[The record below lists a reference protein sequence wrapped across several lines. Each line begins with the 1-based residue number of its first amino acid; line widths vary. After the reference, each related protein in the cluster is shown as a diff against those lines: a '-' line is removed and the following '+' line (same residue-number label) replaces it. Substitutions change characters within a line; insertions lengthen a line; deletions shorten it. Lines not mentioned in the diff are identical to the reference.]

1 MTQSANKVMEK
12 SEYQTMY
19 QVEDQHWWYIGMQKI
34 TTDIISGLSQNRRDF
49 SILDAGCGTG
59 AAMKYMGK
67 YGRVTGLDLFDV
79 ALRFCQQRSLNQ
91 LTQATVTHLPFADE
105 TFDLVTSFDVLCHR
119 TIGDYHDALAD
130 FYRVLKP
137 GGHVFLR
144 LPAYNWLRGHHD
156 EVVYTVHRFNAEEIN
171 QALRTAG
178 FTVEKISYANT
189 LLFPLALGKRA
200 AERFFPPEGATSDVR
215 PNPPWQDKLLAQF
228 LFAEAGWLKRFSLP
242 FGLTLIA
249 TGRKA

>member
-1 MTQSANKVMEK
+1 MEK

-19 QVEDQHWWYIGMQKI
+19 QVEDHHWWYIGMQQI
-34 TTDIISGLSQNRRDF
+34 TTNLISSLLRGHNTL

-67 YGRVTGLDLFDV
+67 FGRVTGLDLFPV
-79 ALRFCQQRSLNQ
+79 ALEFCQQRGLTH
-91 LTQATVTHLPFADE
+91 LTQATVTHLPFGDG
-105 TFDLVTSFDVLCHR
+105 TFDLVTSFDVLYHR
-119 TIGDYHDALAD
+119 TIGDYRDAVAD

-137 GGHVFLR
+137 GGYVFLR

-156 EVVYTVHRFNAEEIN
+156 EVVYTVHRFHAAEIQETL
-171 QALRTAG
+171 QTAG
-178 FTVEKISYANT
+178 FTIEKISYANT
-189 LLFPLALGKRA
+189 FLFPLALGKRA
-200 AERFFPPEGATSDVR
+200 AERLFPPEGSTSDVR

-228 LFAEAGWLKRFSLP
+228 LFAEARWLKRFNLP

-249 TGRKA
+249 MGRKA